1 MRDKKREYRQTGLYR
16 KIEEGQLDGRTQT
29 AKLVKALTAELQ
41 HYVKVQTGEEPSVAV
56 QVLIQRIVY
65 KHVRLS
71 NYENATVTSDK
82 HTEAQHYIPF
92 ANSLRLD
99 LAQLM
104 TIVKGDKGLGL
115 DEMLKQ
121 TSALIHGLS
130 NEELALISK
139 IINKGASRKE

>member
-1 MRDKKREYRQTGLYR
+1 MRHKRKYRPTGLYT
-16 KIEEGQLDGRTQT
+16 KLETKALDGRTEV
-29 AKLVKALTAELQ
+29 AKLVRRLTAEL
-41 HYVKVQTGEEPSVAV
+41 HRYVATQTGEQPSVAV

-71 NYENATVTSDK
+71 NYENATVMSDK
-82 HTEAQHYIPF
+82 PTEAQHYIPF

-104 TIVKGDKGLGL
+104 SIVKGDRGLGL

-121 TSALIHGLS
+121 TSALVRGLS
-130 NEELALISK
+130 DEELALINK
-139 IINKGASRKE
+139 IISRGRKE